1 LLSAPRFLLPIPR
14 NTEADDF
21 SAPLALKRRIVVAAY
36 LYELA
41 KAFSRFYHDCPIL
54 GAEEPDLAGA
64 RLALCKAVLVVLR
77 NAMGLVCIPFLE
89 AM

>member
-1 LLSAPRFLLPIPR
+1 MVKTLGAYNDAVANAAENMDPSL
-14 NTEADDF
+14 
-21 SAPLALKRRIVVAAY
+21 VVAY

-54 GAEEPDLAGA
+54 GAEEPELAGA
-64 RLALCKAVLVVLR
+64 RLALCRAVLVVLR
-77 NAMGLVCIPFLE
+77 NAMNLVCIPFLE